1 VVSPPKWFISELA
14 CIDPTYYVRI
24 KEESQVYE
32 IVKDADVVIEDP
44 QYGMR
49 AYRITGP
56 KVVDVFRYLNAEALT
71 KLRYRKW
78 LGRQMK
84 IVENPRAEFNFLLAQ
99 EKAAKEKEMRLAYDM
114 MSEGLME
121 GYRIDRKHSVS

>member
-1 VVSPPKWFISELA
+1 MEPIPAWFRRELRTVDHRYRVEA
-14 CIDPTYYVRI
+14 DE
-24 KEESQVYE
+24 KAQVYR
-32 IVKDADVVIEDP
+32 VVMDSDVVIHLP
-44 QYGMR
+44 QYGMKGK
-49 AYRITGP
+49 RIIGP
-56 KVVDVFRYLNAEALT
+56 KTVDVFRHLNADAIMHL
-71 KLRYRKW
+71 KYRKW